1 MTRRNSIS
9 SARVSTVSEIK
20 KRIRSAGYWETIVR
34 PARFVRHRI
43 EPITALLPLLRRCHV
58 EVRGWDFPHI
68 SDHDPIITGADFVE
82 QESEWQHHAEAWRL
96 YQTGQFVDLRGMP
109 NDWRDRSDIWPT
121 DDGWQRGDR
130 LGIGDTLFIMF
141 EAFEFSARFAH
152 AMDRDDPLVV
162 QIKAGGLKGRR
173 LYVDDP
179 MRLPLRDEP
188 IAHIETYSQ
197 RLELSRAQ
205 VMTDPVALAIR
216 AAQELFRRFGR
227 EFPDSTL
234 RDWLEKSMRR

>member
-1 MTRRNSIS
+1 MSYSLPSRPHWRTLVASCPSRLRSLPNRMTRRNSIS

-96 YQTGQFVDLRGMP
+96 YQ
-109 NDWRDRSDIWPT
+109 
-121 DDGWQRGDR
+121 
-130 LGIGDTLFIMF
+130 
-141 EAFEFSARFAH
+141 
-152 AMDRDDPLVV
+152 
-162 QIKAGGLKGRR
+162 
-173 LYVDDP
+173 
-179 MRLPLRDEP
+179 
-188 IAHIETYSQ
+188 
-197 RLELSRAQ
+197 
-205 VMTDPVALAIR
+205 
-216 AAQELFRRFGR
+216 
-227 EFPDSTL
+227 
-234 RDWLEKSMRR
+234 